1 MKNIFETLNENYIL
15 FENSIISVIIDNNDK
30 LWFNSRELA
39 KAIGYSD
46 PKDAIR
52 KHIDKNDKI
61 QLKDINHSQ
70 NIKQQ
75 QQTV

>member
-1 MKNIFETLNENYIL
+1 LYIGGWHFAPLVNIFETLNENYIL

-39 KAIGYSD
+39 KSIGYSD

-52 KHIDKNDKI
+52 KHTDKK
-61 QLKDINHSQ
+61 
-70 NIKQQ
+70 
-75 QQTV
+75 